1 MPAHTNTGMPGFRSR
16 PPMRGSCARG
26 GGVMRPSVM
35 FSALLLAC
43 TALLPGHGH
52 AASVTQAKQ
61 AAVPFNPL
69 RGDRGYGWTGQTRS
83 EVLGTHGMVATSQP
97 LAADVGLDILKRGG
111 NAFDA
116 VIATAAA
123 INVVEP
129 ESAGIG
135 GDLFMIAWVAK
146 EHRLVALDSAGRAPS
161 GATPGRFSARGLKTV
176 PYTGI
181 DSAVVPGTVAGWDA
195 IRARYG
201 TMSFKDTLEPAA
213 RLAEDGFGVSE
224 RVEAEWEEYASLL
237 AKDHDTAATYLP
249 HGRPPGLYGVFR
261 NPDLARAFRLL
272 ENGGADAFYKGPIAD
287 AIVKKSQ
294 ALGGTI
300 TPADFGTVRPQWV
313 RPLTT
318 SYRGYDIYEMPPST
332 QGVAVLEA
340 LNIVEQCGP
349 KLGINPRGEGPR
361 SPLFWH
367 LLIEAKK
374 VAYADLRQYVGD
386 PDFVAVPTAKLTG
399 KAYARSQCHRI
410 DPRHA
415 AAITADRDPVGG
427 TVYLT
432 TADREGNVVS
442 LIFSVYDEFGSGI
455 TVPGYG
461 FLLNNRG
468 AQFSLDEKSPNVIAP
483 GKRPFYTIIP
493 GFVLKGGRPFLSLG
507 VMYGDQQAQ
516 GQLQVLENMLDLG
529 ANPQAA
535 SDAAR
540 FSHSQQNNHV
550 VLESELYQAVGPAL
564 QAMGH
569 DVSTGNGL
577 GMGGY
582 QAIMIDPHSGVYR
595 GASDHR
601 KDGAAVGY

>member
-116 VIATAAA
+116 AIATAAA

-181 DSAVVPGTVAGWDA
+181 DSAVVPGTVAG
-195 IRARYG
+195 
-201 TMSFKDTLEPAA
+201 
-213 RLAEDGFGVSE
+213 
-224 RVEAEWEEYASLL
+224 WEEYASLL

-493 GFVLKGGRPFLSLG
+493 GFVLKGSRPFLSLG